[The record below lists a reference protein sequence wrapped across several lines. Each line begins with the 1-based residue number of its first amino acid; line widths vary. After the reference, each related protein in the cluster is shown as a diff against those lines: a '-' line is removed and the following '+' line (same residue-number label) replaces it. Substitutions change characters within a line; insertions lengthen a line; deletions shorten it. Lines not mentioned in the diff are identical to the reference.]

1 MDAQQIIQ
9 LYLAL
14 WLGVLGAVLGSFLD
28 CAAGRYAAGAGWIP
42 AGRSRCG
49 SCGHVLG
56 PADLVPVFSFLLRRG
71 KCRHCGGPIPR
82 ECLAA
87 ELAGAALFAAL
98 ALKFGPCPE
107 LVMWLL
113 LGGILLLLTLVDWH
127 THSLPDPLLLAAA
140 AVRVVFLFLMGEPLL
155 ETLGRMALG
164 AFGVSVPLL
173 LLSLAMD
180 RLLGRESLGGGD
192 IKLMFVLG
200 LYMGLLETVLL
211 LFAGC
216 VLALAWALGPGK
228 KRAGA
233 EIPFGPFLAAGWAL
247 TVLFGDGLIA
257 WYQGLLT

>member
-1 MDAQQIIQ
+1 MDAQQILQ

-49 SCGHVLG
+49 HCGHVLG

-87 ELAGAALFAAL
+87 EAAGAALFAAL

-113 LGGILLLLTLVDWH
+113 LGGDPAAAHPSGLAHPQPPRPAAAGGGGCPGGVP
-127 THSLPDPLLLAAA
+127 LPD
-140 AVRVVFLFLMGEPLL
+140 G
-155 ETLGRMALG
+155 
-164 AFGVSVPLL
+164 
-173 LLSLAMD
+173 
-180 RLLGRESLGGGD
+180 
-192 IKLMFVLG
+192 
-200 LYMGLLETVLL
+200 
-211 LFAGC
+211 
-216 VLALAWALGPGK
+216 
-228 KRAGA
+228 
-233 EIPFGPFLAAGWAL
+233 
-247 TVLFGDGLIA
+247 
-257 WYQGLLT
+257 